1 MHRKKKRIESHW
13 DHPVICPGCG
23 KEIKPDDDM
32 GNVEYVRTKRKT
44 DIFFHTEC
52 MEKVWK
58 SSVEG
63 GGVMADNGEFVQS
76 IRDATAK
83 IALDMEKKVSQACL
97 VVEGEARQLCPVDQG
112 HLRASITSETEI
124 TADEIIGRIGSNLEY
139 APYVH
144 NGTGI
149 YAVNGD
155 GRKTPWVYEVKA
167 GKYKVMHFTTVGQRP
182 KPFLSFAIIYNAAQI
197 EKILGG

>member
-1 MHRKKKRIESHW
+1 
-13 DHPVICPGCG
+13 
-23 KEIKPDDDM
+23 
-32 GNVEYVRTKRKT
+32 
-44 DIFFHTEC
+44 
-52 MEKVWK
+52 
-58 SSVEG
+58 
-63 GGVMADNGEFVQS
+63 MADNDDFVQS

-97 VVEGEARQLCPVDQG
+97 VVEGEARQLCTVDQG

-124 TADEIIGRIGSNLEY
+124 TASEIIGRIGSNLEY

>member
-1 MHRKKKRIESHW
+1 
-13 DHPVICPGCG
+13 
-23 KEIKPDDDM
+23 
-32 GNVEYVRTKRKT
+32 
-44 DIFFHTEC
+44 
-52 MEKVWK
+52 
-58 SSVEG
+58 
-63 GGVMADNGEFVQS
+63 MADNGEFVKS

-155 GRKTPWVYEVKA
+155 GRKKPWVYEVKA
-167 GKYKVMHFTTVGQRP
+167 GKYKAILWSATVP
-182 KPFLSFAIIYNAAQI
+182 N
-197 EKILGG
+197 

>member
-1 MHRKKKRIESHW
+1 MHDES
-13 DHPVICPGCG
+13 
-23 KEIKPDDDM
+23 
-32 GNVEYVRTKRKT
+32 
-44 DIFFHTEC
+44 
-52 MEKVWK
+52 
-58 SSVEG
+58 SAEG
-63 GGVMADNGEFVQS
+63 GGVMADNDDFVQS

-167 GKYKVMHFTTVGQRP
+167 GKYKGMHFTVGQRP
-182 KPFLSFAIIYNAAQI
+182 KPFLSYAIIYNAAQI

>member
-1 MHRKKKRIESHW
+1 
-13 DHPVICPGCG
+13 
-23 KEIKPDDDM
+23 
-32 GNVEYVRTKRKT
+32 
-44 DIFFHTEC
+44 
-52 MEKVWK
+52 
-58 SSVEG
+58 
-63 GGVMADNGEFVQS
+63 MADNAEFVQS

-124 TADEIIGRIGSNLEY
+124 TANEIIGRIGSNLEY

-149 YAVNGD
+149 YACLLYTSNGTI
-155 GRKTPWVYEVKA
+155 RRITILRTEKLQ
-167 GKYKVMHFTTVGQRP
+167 GK
-182 KPFLSFAIIYNAAQI
+182 
-197 EKILGG
+197 

>member
-1 MHRKKKRIESHW
+1 
-13 DHPVICPGCG
+13 
-23 KEIKPDDDM
+23 
-32 GNVEYVRTKRKT
+32 
-44 DIFFHTEC
+44 
-52 MEKVWK
+52 
-58 SSVEG
+58 
-63 GGVMADNGEFVQS
+63 MADNGEFVQS

-83 IALDMEKKVSQACL
+83 IALDMEKKVAQACL
-97 VVEGEARQLCPVDQG
+97 VVEGKARQLCPVDQG
-112 HLRASITSETEI
+112 FLRASITSETEI
-124 TADEIIGRIGSNLEY
+124 TANEIVGRIGSNLEY

-167 GKYKVMHFTTVGQRP
+167 GKYKGMHFTVGQRP
-182 KPFLSFAIIYNAAQI
+182 KPFLSYAIIYNAAQI

>member
-1 MHRKKKRIESHW
+1 M
-13 DHPVICPGCG
+13 
-23 KEIKPDDDM
+23 
-32 GNVEYVRTKRKT
+32 
-44 DIFFHTEC
+44 
-52 MEKVWK
+52 
-58 SSVEG
+58 
-63 GGVMADNGEFVQS
+63 MADNGEFVQS

-155 GRKTPWVYEVKA
+155 GRKTRGV
-167 GKYKVMHFTTVGQRP
+167 
-182 KPFLSFAIIYNAAQI
+182 
-197 EKILGG
+197 

>member
-1 MHRKKKRIESHW
+1 
-13 DHPVICPGCG
+13 
-23 KEIKPDDDM
+23 
-32 GNVEYVRTKRKT
+32 
-44 DIFFHTEC
+44 
-52 MEKVWK
+52 
-58 SSVEG
+58 
-63 GGVMADNGEFVQS
+63 MADNDDFVQS

-83 IALDMEKKVSQACL
+83 ITLDMEKKVSQACL

-124 TADEIIGRIGSNLEY
+124 TASEIIGRIGSNLEY

-144 NGTGI
+144 NG
-149 YAVNGD
+149 D

-167 GKYKVMHFTTVGQRP
+167 GKYKGMHFTVGQRP
-182 KPFLSFAIIYNAAQI
+182 KPFLSYAIIYNAAQI